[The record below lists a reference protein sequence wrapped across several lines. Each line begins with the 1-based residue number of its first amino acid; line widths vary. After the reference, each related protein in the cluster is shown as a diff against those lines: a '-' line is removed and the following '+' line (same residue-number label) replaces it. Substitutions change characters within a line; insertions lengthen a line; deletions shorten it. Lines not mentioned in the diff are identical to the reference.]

1 MFFIKK
7 IILSFLVLIIL
18 GLNFIFVLPN
28 VLAQEFAPAEPG
40 STLVDVP
47 SAEELQAKK
56 KDSLYFWP
64 NIFIPGMDK
73 IFTEKVEVENKKTG
87 EKHVEYRVN
96 GASLAKYIR
105 VIYNYAGVIAGAF
118 AMFML
123 VYGAWQWLM
132 AAGNASKIAMA
143 KETVSTTLI
152 GLAFLF
158 GSYLLLAQ
166 ISSNLVNLKPLQ
178 VKDVS
183 IAESCSVFT
192 NKESCEDNYCTWLA
206 IAESAD
212 QPVGGSCIPLPSV
225 TSSKRCALE
234 DGNGLVPMIVIGGG
248 IIIDRVSTSDARL
261 VPEAWRALQNIQLG
275 QGESVVIKSA
285 FRSYAKQEQLYNCY
299 KNCTASCNGEC
310 NEAAAPH
317 CEPPVPKHMDGKAVD
332 ICYIYDS
339 ANNSEDIDTCNCNGG
354 SCLHASYNCLNQDV
368 NHPVAPCTAKL
379 IRGEKLLRQ
388 KMADTG
394 FGGTISTEWWH
405 FYYTGQ

>member
-18 GLNFIFVLPN
+18 GINFIFALPK
-28 VLAQEFAPAEPG
+28 VLAQGFVPAEPG
-40 STLVDVP
+40 STLVDTP
-47 SAEELQAKK
+47 TAEELQAKQ

-87 EKHVEYRVN
+87 EKHIEYRIN
-96 GASLAKYIR
+96 GESLAKYIR
-105 VIYNYAGVIAGAF
+105 AIYNYAGVIAGAF

-166 ISSNLVNLKPLQ
+166 ISSNLVNFKALQ

-183 IAESCSVFT
+183 IAEDCSAFT
-192 NKESCEDNYCTWLA
+192 SKEICEDNYCTWLA

-212 QPVGGSCIPLPSV
+212 QPASGSCVPLPSA

-234 DGNGLVPMIVIGGG
+234 DGNGLVNMVVIGGN

-261 VPEAWRALQNIQLG
+261 VPKAWQALQGIQLG
-275 QGESVVIKSA
+275 QGESIIIKSA

-310 NEAAAPH
+310 NEAAAPS
-317 CEPPVPKHMDGKAVD
+317 CEPPIPKHMDGKAVD
-332 ICYIYDS
+332 VCYI
-339 ANNSEDIDTCNCNGG
+339 NTVEGIDTCSCNGG
-354 SCLHASYNCLNQDV
+354 SCLDKSYNCLNQDV
-368 NHPVAPCTAKL
+368 NRPVAPCTAKL

-394 FGGTISTEWWH
+394 FGGTIPSEWWH
-405 FYYTGQ
+405 FYYTGP